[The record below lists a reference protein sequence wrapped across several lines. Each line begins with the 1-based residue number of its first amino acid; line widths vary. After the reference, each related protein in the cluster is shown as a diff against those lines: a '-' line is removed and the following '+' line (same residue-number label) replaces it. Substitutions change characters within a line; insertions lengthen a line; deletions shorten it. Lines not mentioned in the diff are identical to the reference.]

1 MRAVSHGFGSSSDS
15 AQQALRLLFEHSSQ
29 QWRACQETDMNHQA
43 IDQDNFEIRYPSLF
57 ATGRALAFPCD
68 AKGRV
73 DIDALTARACI
84 NYLFARAMVGR
95 DYACPMVCSA
105 H

>member
-1 MRAVSHGFGSSSDS
+1 LSDS
-15 AQQALRLLFEHSSQ
+15 AQNTPRLLFKHASRPR
-29 QWRACQETDMNHQA
+29 RARQEPAMNLS
-43 IDQDNFEIRYPSLF
+43 IVNDSFEIRYPSLF
-57 ATGRALAFPCD
+57 ARGRAMAFPCD

-73 DIDALTARACI
+73 DLDALTARACA

-95 DYACPMVCSA
+95 DYACPLVCSA